1 MGVPLSTLVI
11 LMGIRHELGK
21 AIDAADYA
29 MPEGIERNEV
39 SKIQDGK
46 FGNVP
51 IGYATAFD
59 DLISL
64 RDSLDERIAA
74 MRGLDES

>member
-1 MGVPLSTLVI
+1 MSALVI
-11 LMGIRHELGK
+11 LMGIRHELVN
-21 AIDAADYA
+21 AIDAADDA
-29 MPEGIERNEV
+29 MPEDIERSGV
-39 SKIQDGK
+39 TRIQEGK
-46 FGNVP
+46 LCDLP

-74 MRGLDES
+74 MRGLADG